1 MQKSPGE
8 GWSSA
13 FIPASPCSGQTAP
26 RASHCSAGCANRV
39 AGWVGD
45 SPGGSVTAT
54 EGPPMGQNN
63 TQLAQVPRQHRVHV
77 PDAGTATG
85 AVLALLEAGTAPHM
99 MQGQLSV
106 PFGSALPAGLRF
118 EAPDPRVF
126 SRTGQPPPEP
136 DRVSGVSWAGTLPLA
151 VPTPLQQPPL
161 SRSAIP
167 MAVSDAQG
175 GSRGCANTILAS
187 SRPPLPCDMVPRVPH
202 KRGAA
207 QGSCHVQPR
216 NESPLSPRSC
226 WVAGTESGWRFAKR
240 HPKALWAA
248 GTSLNT
254 AQADRDSAH
263 SPGVTAAPVPWACS
277 HPL

>member
-118 EAPDPRVF
+118 EAPDPGVF
-126 SRTGQPPPEP
+126 PRTGQPPPEP
-136 DRVSGVSWAGTLPLA
+136 DRCLRGVL
-151 VPTPLQQPPL
+151 
-161 SRSAIP
+161 
-167 MAVSDAQG
+167 
-175 GSRGCANTILAS
+175 
-187 SRPPLPCDMVPRVPH
+187 
-202 KRGAA
+202 
-207 QGSCHVQPR
+207 
-216 NESPLSPRSC
+216 
-226 WVAGTESGWRFAKR
+226 GWDS
-240 HPKALWAA
+240 AA
-248 GTSLNT
+248 GCPHPAAAAAFEPLCHPHGSLGCSGREQRLCQHNPGLISSP
-254 AQADRDSAH
+254 SA
-263 SPGVTAAPVPWACS
+263 
-277 HPL
+277 L